1 LEFSVL
7 LGLLSLLTVCF
18 EQDLRSGVCVCLWF
32 LFYDMVVIS
41 PGSYPSVK
49 IRLRSPAV
57 QEKLFGPGHKFWTL
71 SPDIGIDFS
80 TEIGMQ

>member
-1 LEFSVL
+1 
-7 LGLLSLLTVCF
+7 
-18 EQDLRSGVCVCLWF
+18 
-32 LFYDMVVIS
+32 MVVIS